1 VQLAWA
7 LRRVVAG
14 RPGRTFTMGAPP
26 PWLRPIAAGMVLGTR
41 RITAQPATSGTRNV
55 RVAAQKDSI
64 YLIKAGMRY
73 GRNFGGE
80 IQAAR
85 QPPAAQGQF
94 TVFCIQVK
102 QGPNSRLA
110 SDASVA
116 KRTGDALCVSCL
128 TTELPIAETQSAVSA
143 ASALGTESATARR

>member
-1 VQLAWA
+1 
-7 LRRVVAG
+7 
-14 RPGRTFTMGAPP
+14 MGAPP
-26 PWLRPIAAGMVLGTR
+26 PWLGPIAAGMVLGTR
-41 RITAQPATSGTRNV
+41 RITAQPATSGTRNG

-64 YLIKAGMRY
+64 YLREAGMRY
-73 GRNFGGE
+73 GRNIGGE
-80 IQAAR
+80 IQGAR

-116 KRTGDALCVSCL
+116 KRTGDALCVSRL
-128 TTELPIAETQSAVSA
+128 TTELPIAETQSAVFL
-143 ASALGTESATARR
+143 ASALGTESVTARR